1 MLRILVGFLTEGHG
15 PDVEDF
21 NELNESTRA
30 DRPPPQRAKHAF
42 GTTQKL
48 SLKMTLLVELPRQTH
63 PYASIVDTRMVLC
76 AIGTSNVRKC

>member
-21 NELNESTRA
+21 NELNESIRA
-30 DRPPPQRAKHAF
+30 DTPHPQRSQHAF

-48 SLKMTLLVELPRQTH
+48 SVKMTLLAELPQQTH
-63 PYASIVDTRMVLC
+63 LYASSLYSYI
-76 AIGTSNVRKC
+76 IGTSHVRKC